1 MGNFTVRVTTG
12 NSSLVTPLTPK
23 DEVSIFLVLVICLAF
38 GQGKPRPE
46 PINGTGPSLGTITSH
61 GSGVSGTSNVNTG
74 GSLADSTKKP
84 ECKWFVNRWGRPTSQ
99 NCKPTCTCSSRG

>member
-1 MGNFTVRVTTG
+1 MGTVRDTSYNRQQTH
-12 NSSLVTPLTPK
+12 NRLRRMK
-23 DEVSIFLVLVICLAF
+23 FSIFLALVICLAF
-38 GQGKPRPE
+38 SQGKPRPE
-46 PINGTGPSLGTITSH
+46 PLNGTGPSLGTITSH